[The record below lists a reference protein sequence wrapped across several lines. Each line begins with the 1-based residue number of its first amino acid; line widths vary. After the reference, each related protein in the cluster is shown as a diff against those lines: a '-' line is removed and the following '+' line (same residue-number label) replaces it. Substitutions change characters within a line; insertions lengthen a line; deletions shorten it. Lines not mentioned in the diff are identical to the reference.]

1 MPATIVYVHGN
12 GNQVGAELLKGLWD
26 RALFGRGMGERS
38 RMAYWAA
45 VRYDEPLPDSEAWG
59 ELETSPD
66 PVRELGAPVAEEP
79 TSTFVA
85 RVSAEVRAE
94 PTAEVA
100 PGGPLEGWLAR
111 MSYTADALAEGQAEV
126 LPFGRDERVVF
137 FRALVEL
144 VFKDVWAYF
153 FGGYKER
160 MRKVV
165 RDALRDVD
173 GQVIVLGH
181 SLGSIIAYD
190 VLREPAD
197 SDRQIPLLLTAG
209 SPLAV
214 EEIQDLITRPL
225 EVPAGVV
232 AWRNVAD
239 LRDVV
244 ALDATVR
251 PEYAPPEACTDFAVR
266 NDSFTHHA
274 IREYLGTAP
283 VREPMGE
290 WFPP

>member
-12 GNQVGAELLKGLWD
+12 GNQVRAELLKALWD
-26 RALFGRGMGERS
+26 QALFGREMGERS
-38 RMAYWAA
+38 RMAYWASL
-45 VRYDEPLPDSEAWG
+45 RYDKPLPDSRAWG
-59 ELETSPD
+59 EP
-66 PVRELGAPVAEEP
+66 ELSEEP
-79 TSTFVA
+79 ELE
-85 RVSAEVRAE
+85 SAAPAAE
-94 PTAEVA
+94 PTESFIARVRSETGEGLEIA
-100 PGGPLEGWLAR
+100 PAGDPLAGWLER

-126 LPFGRDERVVF
+126 LPLQRDDRVLF
-137 FRALVEL
+137 FRGLVEL
-144 VFKDVWAYF
+144 VFKDVWGYF
-153 FGGYKER
+153 FGGDKER

-165 RDALRDVD
+165 RDTLRDLD
-173 GQVIVLGH
+173 GPVIVLGH

-190 VLREPAD
+190 VLREPAEG
-197 SDRQIPLLLTAG
+197 DRQIPLLLTAG

-214 EEIQDLITRPL
+214 QEIQDLITRPL

-239 LRDVV
+239 RRDVV
-244 ALDATVR
+244 ALDPTVR

-266 NDSFTHHA
+266 NGSFTHHA

-283 VREPMGE
+283 VREPMSE

>member
-12 GNQVGAELLKGLWD
+12 GNQVGAELLKSLWD
-26 RALFGRGMGERS
+26 RALFGREMGERS

-59 ELETSPD
+59 ELET
-66 PVRELGAPVAEEP
+66 RELGTPMPEP
-79 TSTFVA
+79 TASFVA
-85 RVSAEVRAE
+85 RVK
-94 PTAEVA
+94 AEVA
-100 PGGPLEGWLAR
+100 ADSPRELARAEDPLDDWLER

-126 LPFGRDERVVF
+126 LPLQRDERVVF
-137 FRALVEL
+137 FRGLVEL

-153 FGGYKER
+153 FGGYRER

-165 RDALRDVD
+165 RDALRDLD
-173 GQVIVLGH
+173 GPVIVLGH

-190 VLREPAD
+190 VLREPAEG
-197 SDRQIPLLLTAG
+197 DRQIPLLLTAG

-214 EEIQDLITRPL
+214 AEIQDLVTRPL

-239 LRDVV
+239 RRDLV
-244 ALDATVR
+244 ALDPTVR
-251 PEYAPPEACTDFAVR
+251 PEYLPAEACTDFAVR

-274 IREYLGTAP
+274 IREYLSTAP

-290 WFPP
+290 WFPS